1 MKKLAYLMG
10 VALFL
15 CACGQQASKKDETSS
30 VNVEAFYQ
38 GDEENPPQDQTL
50 HLQVKGVNGEK
61 ILLNVNG
68 KDQVYDVPEDGKL
81 DIQLK
86 QIIPQ
91 YSSIIYG
98 EKSFPIYL
106 GGGEDMQVVVP
117 GGADDWVIEYSG
129 GNQEINKYLRSRI
142 LPLGTQPF
150 NYDEKRLAEETEKIL
165 QQNLDNL
172 KKSGLSGKF
181 AEMEAQRLKYSI
193 YREWVRYAFNH
204 RWMTGLESFE
214 PNDSYYNKMEELA
227 QENPDVIY
235 LEVYRRFLE
244 NAIPVITS
252 RGLKDASPKELA
264 TKNAAY
270 VLAHYEHSLL
280 RRYLLDYF
288 ISAYIQEHGAAG
300 AEDLVAIY
308 KNNIADSNRLE
319 QFGEIMENWEKID
332 KGDVS
337 PSFTYANAEGDS
349 VNLESFR
356 GKYVLIDIWASW
368 CGPCRREIPALKA
381 LEKKFEGK
389 PIVFVSISCDKDPEA
404 WRTAMKEEKTEGIQL
419 IAGADLSF
427 LKAYMVQAIPRFI
440 LLDPE
445 GKIVDAHM
453 TLPSDPATEQT
464 LATLLAQN

>member
-10 VALFL
+10 FALFL
-15 CACGQQASKKDETSS
+15 CACGQQASKKGETSA
-30 VNVEAFYQ
+30 VKVEAFYQ
-38 GDEENPPQDQTL
+38 GDEENRPQDQTL
-50 HLQVKGVNGEK
+50 HLQVRGVNGEK
-61 ILLNVNG
+61 IILNVNG

-98 EKSFPIYL
+98 EKSFPLYL
-106 GGGEDMQVVVP
+106 GGGEAMQVVVP

-150 NYDEKRLAEETEKIL
+150 YYDEKRLAEETEKIL

-181 AEMEAQRLKYSI
+181 AEMEAERLKYSI

-204 RWMTGLESFE
+204 RWMAGVENFE
-214 PNDSYYNKMEELA
+214 PNDSYYNKLEELA

-235 LEVYRRFLE
+235 LEAYRRFLE

-252 RGLKDASPKELA
+252 RGLKDASPKELT
-264 TKNAAY
+264 TKNAEY
-270 VLAHYEHSLL
+270 VLSHYEHSLL

-288 ISAYIQEHGAAG
+288 ISGYIQEHGAAG
-300 AEDLVAIY
+300 AEELVAIY
-308 KNNIADSNRLE
+308 KQNIADSSRLE
-319 QFGEIMENWEKID
+319 QFGEIIENWEKID

-337 PSFTYANAEGDS
+337 PSFNYADAKGNS

-404 WRTAMKEEKTEGIQL
+404 WKTAMKEENTEGIQL

-464 LATLLAQN
+464 LVNLLGQ

>member
-1 MKKLAYLMG
+1 MG
-10 VALFL
+10 FALFL
-15 CACGQQASKKDETSS
+15 CACGQQASKKDEMSA

-50 HLQVKGVNGEK
+50 HLQVRGVNGEK

-68 KDQVYDVPEDGKL
+68 KEKVYDVPEDGKL
-81 DIQLK
+81 DIQLE

-98 EKSFPIYL
+98 EKSFPLYL
-106 GGGEDMQVVVP
+106 GGGEAMQVVVP

-129 GNQEINKYLRSRI
+129 GNQEINNYLRSRI

-150 NYDEKRLAEETEKIL
+150 YYDEKRLAEETEKIL

-181 AEMEAQRLKYSI
+181 AEMEAQRLKYNI
-193 YREWVRYAFNH
+193 YREWVGYAFNH
-204 RWMTGLESFE
+204 RWMTGVENFE
-214 PNDSYYNKMEELA
+214 PNDSYYNKLEELA

-235 LEVYRRFLE
+235 LEAYRRFLE
-244 NAIPVITS
+244 GAIPVMTS
-252 RGLKDASPKELA
+252 RGLKDASPKELT
-264 TKNAAY
+264 TKNAEY
-270 VLAHYEHSLL
+270 VLSHYKHSLL

-288 ISAYIQEHGAAG
+288 ISGYIQEHGASG
-300 AEDLVAIY
+300 AEELVAIY
-308 KNNIADSNRLE
+308 KQNIADSSRLE
-319 QFGEIMENWEKID
+319 QFGEIVENWEKID

-337 PSFTYANAEGDS
+337 PSFNYANAQGDS

-404 WRTAMKEEKTEGIQL
+404 WKTAMKEENTEGIQL

-440 LLDPE
+440 LLDPQ

-464 LATLLAQN
+464 LADLLGQ